1 MKIARLVTAAAL
13 AVAAYSFAAPA
24 AYAQSQESV
33 VSGCASGGAC
43 TQLVV
48 AYANSLSAGGAS
60 QAQVDQAMIDLTVA
74 LSNAAQ
80 STPASRQNIAAGINA
95 AAQTTSDAAIRNQM
109 VAIAQ
114 TVAEDGGLPA
124 TAASGA

>member
-1 MKIARLVTAAAL
+1 MKIARLLTAAAL
-13 AVAAYSFAAPA
+13 AVAAHSFVAPA
-24 AYAQSQESV
+24 AHAQSQSSV

-80 STPASRQNIAAGINA
+80 GSSASRQNIVAGINA
-95 AAQTTSDAAIRNQM
+95 AAEATSDAAVRNQM

-114 TVAEDGGLPA
+114 TLAEDGGLPA

>member
-1 MKIARLVTAAAL
+1 MKIARLLTAAAL
-13 AVAAYSFAAPA
+13 AVAAHSFIAPA
-24 AYAQSQESV
+24 AYAQSQDSV

-48 AYANSLSAGGAS
+48 AYANALTAGGAS
-60 QAQVDQAMIDLTVA
+60 QAQVDQAMIELTVA

-80 STPASRQNIAAGINA
+80 GAPASRQNIAAGINA
-95 AAQTTSDAAIRNQM
+95 AARATSNAATRNQM